1 MFKKSLIAALAIAA
15 TAAVSE
21 PASASTGNVAL
32 SVSGP
37 NGHVT
42 ILAHHKNGKKG
53 GNHYRGRGHNPYY
66 GVGHVG
72 PAHHY
77 RIPRGVIRRK
87 LRRHHI
93 AQVSPIR
100 YKRGRYRVVGIGPRG
115 AELRFVFDAYSG
127 HLLRVRV
134 LSYPY
139 RGWRPPHHL
148 RGYIAY

>member
-1 MFKKSLIAALAIAA
+1 
-15 TAAVSE
+15 
-21 PASASTGNVAL
+21 
-32 SVSGP
+32 
-37 NGHVT
+37 
-42 ILAHHKNGKKG
+42 GK
-53 GNHYRGRGHNPYY
+53 HYRRKGPYY

-87 LRRHHI
+87 LRRHHVQQI
-93 AQVSPIR
+93 SPIR
-100 YKRGRYRVVGIGPRG
+100 FKRGRYRVVGVGPRG

-134 LSYPY
+134 LSYPH

-148 RGYIAY
+148 RRYIAY

>member
-21 PASASTGNVAL
+21 PASASTGGVAL
-32 SVSGP
+32 SVGGP

-42 ILAHHKNGKKG
+42 ILAHHRNSKKAGK
-53 GNHYRGRGHNPYY
+53 HYRGHHPYY
-66 GVGHVG
+66 GIGHVG

-77 RIPRGVIRRK
+77 RVPRGVIRRK

-93 AQVSPIR
+93 SQVSPIR
-100 YKRGRYRVVGIGPRG
+100 YKRGRYRVVGVGPRG

-127 HLLRVRV
+127 RLLRIRV

-148 RGYIAY
+148 RRYIAY